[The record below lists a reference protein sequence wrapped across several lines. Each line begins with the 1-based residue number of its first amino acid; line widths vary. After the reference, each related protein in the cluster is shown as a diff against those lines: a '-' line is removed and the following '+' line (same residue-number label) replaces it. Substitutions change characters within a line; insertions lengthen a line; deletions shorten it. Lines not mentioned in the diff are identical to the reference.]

1 LDAIE
6 ERCRER
12 GVTGLRSW
20 MLEKLELR
28 LLSCSR

>member
-1 LDAIE
+1 LEAIE
-6 ERCRER
+6 ERFRER

-20 MLEKLELR
+20 LEKLELR